1 MESIIVGARDMTKA
15 TITITTHH
23 NLREIV
29 MPQLF
34 LITFE
39 VIINRWFSIVSKS
52 GNFGN
57 FKNSLTQGRLENAS

>member
-39 VIINRWFSIVSKS
+39 VIINRWFSIVSK
-52 GNFGN
+52 
-57 FKNSLTQGRLENAS
+57 

>member
-1 MESIIVGARDMTKA
+1 MESIVVGARDMTKA
-15 TITITTHH
+15 TPTITTHH

-39 VIINRWFSIVSKS
+39 VIINRWFSIVSK
-52 GNFGN
+52 
-57 FKNSLTQGRLENAS
+57 

>member
-1 MESIIVGARDMTKA
+1 MESIVVGARDMTKA
-15 TITITTHH
+15 TITTHH

-52 GNFGN
+52 ENFRN
-57 FKNSLTQGRLENAS
+57 FQNSLTQVRLENAS

>member
-1 MESIIVGARDMTKA
+1 MNKQSKIMESIVVGARDMTMA

-34 LITFE
+34 LIKFE
-39 VIINRWFSIVSKS
+39 VIINRWF
-52 GNFGN
+52 F
-57 FKNSLTQGRLENAS
+57 SLTQGRLENAS